1 MDYVEEFIRLSKRKK
16 ELTRELEEVKST
28 LGSLDAVLME
38 QFTKD
43 GTQAITRNDMTLY
56 VHSQLWAKKKEGISN
71 AQAVKALE
79 ESGFEDYTT
88 LNHQSLSALLREWE
102 KAGEPIPEGLRDFIE
117 GSTAYSIRARKA

>member
-1 MDYVEEFIRLSKRKK
+1 MDPIEEFIELSKRKK

-28 LGSLDAVLME
+28 LGALDAIILE
-38 QFTKD
+38 RFTQD
-43 GTQAITRNDMTLY
+43 GTEKITRNGMTLY

-71 AQAVKALE
+71 AQAVRALE
-79 ESGFEDYTT
+79 EAGYEDYTT

-102 KAGEPIPEGLRDFIE
+102 KAREPIPEGLQNFIE